1 VKKFAVAVAA
11 LVMLTGCGGSK
22 EENPAPQAGQTTQAT
37 KSAETTTSAPAS
49 TPVATPTKP
58 AVLNAGQL
66 ATKMKASV
74 SAKSVKVWTEEN
86 DPNKLLGRPNGYTSA
101 ATLIDKSLSPCSDPG
116 VDCGAPIEVFATPD
130 EANKRAEYLKS
141 IRTGGILGTEY
152 HTVIGSTL
160 LRVTGELPPKTNT
173 KYAAAFKAAMN
184 G

>member
-1 VKKFAVAVAA
+1 VKKFAIAVAA

-22 EENPAPQAGQTTQAT
+22 EEPADSPKPVQTTQAT
-37 KSAETTTSAPAS
+37 TSAPAT
-49 TPVATPTKP
+49 TPATTPAPTPTKP

-66 ATKMKASV
+66 AQKMKASV
-74 SAKSVKVWTEEN
+74 SAKSVKVWTEDN
-86 DPNKLLGRPNGYTSA
+86 DPNKLLGRPGGYTSA

-116 VDCGAPIEVFATPD
+116 VDCGASIEVFATPE

-152 HTVIGSTL
+152 HTVVGSTL
-160 LRVTGELPPKTNT
+160 LRVTGELTPKTNT